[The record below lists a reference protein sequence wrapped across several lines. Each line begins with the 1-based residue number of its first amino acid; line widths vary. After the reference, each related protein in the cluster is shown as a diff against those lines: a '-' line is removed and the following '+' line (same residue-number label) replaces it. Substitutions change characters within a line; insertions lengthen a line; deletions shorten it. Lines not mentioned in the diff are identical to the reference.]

1 YGVWS
6 LPVFRD
12 RKDWVGKLA
21 GGWEL
26 SGDLATNSGFPWT
39 PRTGRGDECRV
50 QVAGG
55 GVCPLRPIAQIR
67 PAATNST
74 SNSTFLGPG
83 QFPGGGLT
91 YFTLPPKCDDDPT
104 TTDPPCAPVP
114 PRPGVGRNSL
124 RGPGYFSVNMTALKR
139 FGMPIL
145 GEGAGIE
152 IRGNV
157 YNLFNTLNLES
168 FQADQDNT
176 RVDHPDFGR
185 ALKVLSGRTA
195 EIQVRLSF

>member
-1 YGVWS
+1 M
-6 LPVFRD
+6 
-12 RKDWVGKLA
+12 
-21 GGWEL
+21 
-26 SGDLATNSGFPWT
+26 
-39 PRTGRGDECRV
+39 
-50 QVAGG
+50 
-55 GVCPLRPIAQIR
+55 CPLRPIAQIR

-91 YFTLPPKCDDDPT
+91 YFTAPPKCDNDPT

-176 RVDHPDFGR
+176 RVDHQDFGR